1 MDTRSALLTDDP
13 AYEPI
18 LRRTL
23 AAAGL
28 SASGRFVSK
37 GGWASRAWVGEEHVI
52 RLSNGQ
58 ARDAYGHEAAVVALL
73 DGSGVPHA
81 RHLAH
86 GAGPDGEWY
95 VSERLPGRTLHNA
108 WTDAAAGERRSIVES
123 LGGAL
128 RALHRVPVPAD
139 LRPPWLV
146 DALAGGR
153 WPAYHPPVVQITL
166 DQVDAAR
173 RSPGHDAGL
182 LDDVAAWILERLPL
196 FGADALVLVH
206 GDLHGSNVMVEQGR
220 VTGLID
226 FAEAVAQPADVELD
240 TILRWCA
247 RPAEFPPTPDKR
259 GLDEGS
265 LAELPGWL
273 GGVYPELFGRERLRD
288 RLDFYDLHVELAI
301 YAHHPDADVR
311 SLARTRLA
319 GLLLGRSHLDGLL
332 AGSGAADGLIR

>member
-1 MDTRSALLTDDP
+1 MDTRSALVTDDS
-13 AYEPI
+13 ASEPV

-23 AAAGL
+23 AAAGM
-28 SASGRFVSK
+28 AATGRFVSK
-37 GGWASRAWVGEEHVI
+37 GGWASRAWVGEEYVI

-73 DGSGVPHA
+73 EGSDVPYA

-86 GAGPDGEWY
+86 GVGPDGAWY
-95 VSERLPGRTLHNA
+95 ISERLPGRTLHDA
-108 WTDAAAGERRSIVES
+108 WTAAAAGERWSIVES
-123 LGGAL
+123 LGDAL
-128 RALHRVPVPAD
+128 RALHRVPAPAD

-153 WPAYHPPVVQITL
+153 WPAYHPPVVQETL
-166 DQVDAAR
+166 HLVVAAR
-173 RSPGHDAGL
+173 RTPGHDAGL
-182 LDDVAAWILERLPL
+182 LDDVGAWILERLPL

-226 FAEAVAQPADVELD
+226 FAEAVAQPVDAELD

-247 RPAEFPPTPDKR
+247 RPVEFPPTPDRR

-273 GGVYPELFGRERLRD
+273 RGVYPELFTSERLRA
-288 RLDFYDLHVELAI
+288 RLDFYDMHVELAI
-301 YAHHPDADVR
+301 YAHHPDVNVR
-311 SLARTRLA
+311 SVARTRLA
-319 GLLLGRSHLDGLL
+319 GLLLGRSHLDGLSW
-332 AGSGAADGLIR
+332 GSGPTDGLVR